1 MVVADYHK
9 KHAEGMVKAA
19 RKVLQGH
26 KVKEVRVPGTFEVPL
41 AVKRA
46 LRKKPDAVL
55 ALGLV
60 WQGETAHADLILK
73 SATEALMRMMLETE
87 VPILHHL
94 VGVKT
99 EKQARERCLGKL
111 NRGREAAQAALRM
124 WKLQGVGRGR
134 YAQRGKDFGGSVPVS
149 TGSGDFE
156 HSVGRS
162 AEKSLGANRG
172 KARGVCFC
180 GKADPGGHRK
190 TGGGRCRV
198 EEVSDELGARTDG
211 PSGSGHFEI
220 SFMGDEIC
228 RGCGTDFSPE

>member
-73 SATEALMRMMLETE
+73 SATEALMRMMLDAE

-134 YAQRGKDFGGSVPVS
+134 
-149 TGSGDFE
+149 
-156 HSVGRS
+156 
-162 AEKSLGANRG
+162 
-172 KARGVCFC
+172 
-180 GKADPGGHRK
+180 
-190 TGGGRCRV
+190 
-198 EEVSDELGARTDG
+198 
-211 PSGSGHFEI
+211 
-220 SFMGDEIC
+220 
-228 RGCGTDFSPE
+228 